1 MICLNKFLLVASN
14 GESPPIL
21 DKAFKALKLM
31 EKYDVSI
38 VEQPMSRDRLRD

>member
-21 DKAFKALKLM
+21 DKVLAEIAR
-31 EKYDVSI
+31 EKGFYI
-38 VEQPMSRDRLRD
+38 KN